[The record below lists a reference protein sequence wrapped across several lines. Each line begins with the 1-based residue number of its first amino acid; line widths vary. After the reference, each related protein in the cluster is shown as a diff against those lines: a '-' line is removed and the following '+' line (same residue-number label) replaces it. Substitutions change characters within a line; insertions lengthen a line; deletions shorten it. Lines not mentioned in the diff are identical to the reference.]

1 LGLKVIHPEDR
12 QIIEEV
18 LQKKVDVPNHFTIR
32 WIHKSGEIIW
42 TEHSIVQIFDDNGN
56 LTAIEGIAR
65 NISKRKETEFAFLE
79 SKEKYEKLFESAK
92 DAIFLV
98 ENEVF
103 IDCNPSTVEMFG
115 CNSRDDVL
123 NRSPWEFSPEYQADG
138 SLSIDKAKNYLRK
151 AIKGKGQQFYW
162 QHCKKNKEVFD
173 AEVSLN
179 SLKINN
185 KNYILAMVRDVTK
198 RVNAEKQVKYAM
210 GLQKL
215 LMSISTRYINI
226 ELEDSSEAIQNALK
240 EIGEFVEA
248 DRAYVFDYHFNEGLC
263 TNTFEWCQEGISPE
277 IQNLQSVPLEEMPYW
292 VKTHTEGETMYI
304 PSVEDLPEGGLKNI
318 LVPQG
323 IKSLI
328 AVPMI
333 KNNKCYGFLGF
344 DSVRNFRTY
353 TEREKALLEVFANIL
368 INLKVKLEFEQELIR
383 AKEKA
388 EESDKLKSAFLT
400 NISHE
405 IRTPMNGILGFTNL
419 LKEPKL
425 SGEEQ
430 QEYVEFI
437 EKSGARMLNTIN
449 AIIDV
454 SHIETGDVKLS
465 KESVDIYKLVQNV
478 YSNYLPEAEQ
488 KGLDMFFSSRHHNK
502 ELIAETDGEKINTV
516 LSNLVNNAIK
526 FTNEGVI
533 ELVLDVL
540 EDSFK
545 IAVKDSGQGIPE
557 EKRES
562 IFKLFVQ
569 ADSSYS
575 KLHEGA
581 GLGLTICKAYV
592 DMLGGEIWLESIP
605 GKGST
610 FHFTIPYMT
619 SEKNEIKTKV
629 KRNVEAEK
637 LKISELK
644 VLIVEDDEPAIS
656 FLKILMEKYS
666 KETLIAETGTK
677 ALNIFSDNPDID
689 LILMDIKIPNMDG
702 YQVTSNIREMSK
714 EVVIIAQTAYA
725 TSGDYENA
733 MKAGCNDFITK
744 PIQSKQLY
752 AIIEKYFNIH

>member
-1 LGLKVIHPEDR
+1 MNDKNMQPDYINQLEKENKELKAIISALENGDRFVRVLRNTSDLIYRYEYLPDRKFTYISPSVIDFSGYTSEEYYKDPELGLKVIHPEDR

-292 VKTHTEGETMYI
+292 VKTHAEGETMYI

-353 TEREKALLEVFANIL
+353 TEREKALL
-368 INLKVKLEFEQELIR
+368 R
-383 AKEKA
+383 
-388 EESDKLKSAFLT
+388 
-400 NISHE
+400 
-405 IRTPMNGILGFTNL
+405 
-419 LKEPKL
+419 
-425 SGEEQ
+425 
-430 QEYVEFI
+430 
-437 EKSGARMLNTIN
+437 
-449 AIIDV
+449 
-454 SHIETGDVKLS
+454 
-465 KESVDIYKLVQNV
+465 
-478 YSNYLPEAEQ
+478 
-488 KGLDMFFSSRHHNK
+488 
-502 ELIAETDGEKINTV
+502 
-516 LSNLVNNAIK
+516 
-526 FTNEGVI
+526 
-533 ELVLDVL
+533 
-540 EDSFK
+540 SF
-545 IAVKDSGQGIPE
+545 
-557 EKRES
+557 
-562 IFKLFVQ
+562 
-569 ADSSYS
+569 
-575 KLHEGA
+575 
-581 GLGLTICKAYV
+581 C
-592 DMLGGEIWLESIP
+592 
-605 GKGST
+605 
-610 FHFTIPYMT
+610 
-619 SEKNEIKTKV
+619 
-629 KRNVEAEK
+629 
-637 LKISELK
+637 
-644 VLIVEDDEPAIS
+644 
-656 FLKILMEKYS
+656 
-666 KETLIAETGTK
+666 
-677 ALNIFSDNPDID
+677 
-689 LILMDIKIPNMDG
+689 
-702 YQVTSNIREMSK
+702 
-714 EVVIIAQTAYA
+714 
-725 TSGDYENA
+725 
-733 MKAGCNDFITK
+733 
-744 PIQSKQLY
+744 
-752 AIIEKYFNIH
+752 

>member
-1 LGLKVIHPEDR
+1 LKVIHPEDR

-79 SKEKYEKLFESAK
+79 SKKKYEKLFESAK

-292 VKTHTEGETMYI
+292 VKTHAEGETMYI

-610 FHFTIPYMT
+610 FHFTIPFMT

-629 KRNVEAEK
+629 KRNVEPEK

-752 AIIEKYFNIH
+752 AIIEKYFNITD